1 MAATRQ
7 LVIAL
12 GGNALSETESHRSSV
27 SDQAGAAR
35 QAFAAIADVM
45 LESERVLVVHGN
57 GPQVGSLLMRSD
69 ISVEVQH
76 LPPLPL
82 DTCVAD
88 TAGGLGYTLS
98 RELRNAL
105 EAADLT
111 RDIAAVVTSVL
122 VDESDEP
129 PTKPVGQSY
138 PVERRAALEERGWS
152 LVETPEGRLRRVVL
166 SPTPVRVLELSP
178 IRRLYEAGVIVIA
191 GGGGGVPVRVGSDG
205 QLQGV
210 EGVIDKDLIACLL
223 GRELRADTLLILT
236 NVERVALGYGTPDER
251 PLDRVTA
258 PELRALQREG
268 HFPPGSMGPKVEAA
282 LRFVESGSGEAIISS
297 LDAAALA
304 LAGETGT
311 RVVAGQ

>member
-1 MAATRQ
+1 MAGARQ

-45 LESERVLVVHGN
+45 LASERVLVVHGN

-69 ISVEVQH
+69 ISVDVQH

-88 TAGGLGYTLS
+88 TAGGLGYTLA

-105 EAADLT
+105 AAAEET
-111 RDIAAVVTSVL
+111 RDVAPVVTSVL
-122 VDESDEP
+122 VQETDGP

-138 PVERRAALEERGWS
+138 PPERRAALEQRGWA
-152 LVETPEGRLRRVVL
+152 LTETPEGRLRRVVL
-166 SPTPVRVLELSP
+166 SPAPARVLELGP

-191 GGGGGVPVRVGSDG
+191 GGGGGVPVRIGADG
-205 QLQGV
+205 ELHGV

-223 GRELRADTLLILT
+223 GRELGADTLLILT
-236 NVERVALGYGTPDER
+236 NVERVAVHYGTPDER
-251 PLDRVTA
+251 ALERVTV

-282 LRFVESGSGEAIISS
+282 LRFVEDGGGEAVISS
-297 LDAAALA
+297 LTAAARA

-311 RVVAGQ
+311 RVVAG

>member
-1 MAATRQ
+1 MTADRQ

-45 LESERVLVVHGN
+45 AGSERVLVVHGN

-69 ISVEVQH
+69 ISVDVQH

-88 TAGGLGYTLS
+88 TAGGLGYTLA

-105 EAADLT
+105 AASDVT
-111 RDIAAVVTSVL
+111 RDVAPIVTSVL
-122 VDESDEP
+122 VDEIDGP

-138 PVERRAALEERGWS
+138 PADRRAVLEQRGWT
-152 LVETPEGRLRRVVL
+152 LTETPEGKLRRVVL
-166 SPTPVRVLELSP
+166 SPAPRRVLELGP

-191 GGGGGVPVRVGSDG
+191 GGGGGVPVQLGADG
-205 QLQGV
+205 ELHGV
-210 EGVIDKDLIACLL
+210 EGVIDKDLTACLL

-236 NVERVALGYGTPDER
+236 NVERVAVHYGTPKER
-251 PLDRVTA
+251 ALDRVGVH
-258 PELRALQREG
+258 ELRALQREG

-282 LRFVESGSGEAIISS
+282 LRFVEEGGGEAIVSS
-297 LDAAALA
+297 LEAAARA

-311 RVVAGQ
+311 RITAG